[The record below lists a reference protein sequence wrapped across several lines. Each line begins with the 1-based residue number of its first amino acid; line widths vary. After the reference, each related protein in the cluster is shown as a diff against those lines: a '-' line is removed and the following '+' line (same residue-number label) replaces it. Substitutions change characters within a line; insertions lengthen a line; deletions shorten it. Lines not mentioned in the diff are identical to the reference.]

1 MRIFRDIIE
10 DIKAP
15 SPQSLWL
22 NKGKL
27 KFFGTKGWTSMVGE
41 GDEDRQ
47 ELEEKVDK
55 LDKEVGSIQN
65 NISILNSKAVIEL
78 EIGNSETV
86 KANNLAKLQ
95 AIQSVDHLFFAD
107 IDYGYGAAK
116 WLPTTGG
123 EAFIVTSS
131 GKAVIYNIATD
142 GSITKASTDID
153 LTNPNTDLFEVVTEL
168 PTENI
173 STSKIY
179 CVLSS
184 KVGEENKYTEYA
196 YIKQTDGQFAWEKM
210 GEFNATP
217 DLSGYAKLNSS
228 PTFAKVTCTAGGIN
242 RALMVSGRGYIEYL
256 GVRDGITT
264 DNPGHGVPVF
274 GQKSSSVDVGS
285 EESFVFTLEDGSKV
299 TKSIRV
305 VSTTTAPAT

>member
-1 MRIFRDIIE
+1 MRRFRDIVE

-41 GDEDRQ
+41 GNEDRQ

-78 EIGNSETV
+78 EIGNSESV

-131 GKAVIYNIATD
+131 GRAVIYTIGKD
-142 GSITKASTDID
+142 GSVTKASTDID

-173 STSKIY
+173 STSKLY

-210 GEFNATP
+210 GEFNAEP
-217 DLSGYAKLNSS
+217 DLSGYAKLNNANFGIIATAFIKKANYGYLMSVEESDRSS
-228 PTFAKVTCTAGGIN
+228 SRAYVT
-242 RALMVSGRGYIEYL
+242 SGRLANIG
-256 GVRDGITT
+256 T
-264 DNPGHGVPVF
+264 
-274 GQKSSSVDVGS
+274 

-305 VSTTTAPAT
+305 VSTTTTPAT

>member
-1 MRIFRDIIE
+1 MRRFRDIVE

-22 NKGKL
+22 DKGKL
-27 KFFGTKGWTSMVGE
+27 KFFGTKGWASMVGE
-41 GDEDRQ
+41 
-47 ELEEKVDK
+47 ELEEKVDN
-55 LDKEVGSIQN
+55 LDEEVGNIQKDVTVLN
-65 NISILNSKAVIEL
+65 NKAVVEL
-78 EIGNSETV
+78 EIGNSESV

-95 AIQSVDHLFFAD
+95 DIQSVDHLFFAD

-131 GKAVIYNIATD
+131 GRAVIYTIGKD
-142 GSITKASTDID
+142 GSVTKASTDID

-173 STSKIY
+173 STSKLY

-210 GEFNATP
+210 GEFQAEPN
-217 DLSGYAKLNSS
+217 LSGYAKL
-228 PTFAKVTCTAGGIN
+228 
-242 RALMVSGRGYIEYL
+242 
-256 GVRDGITT
+256 T
-264 DNPGHGVPVF
+264 DIGTPEDF
-274 GQKSSSVDVGS
+274 I
-285 EESFVFTLEDGSKV
+285 FTLEDGSTV

-305 VSTTTAPAT
+305 ISTTSQAGA

>member
-1 MRIFRDIIE
+1 MRRFRDIVE

-22 NKGKL
+22 DNGKL
-27 KFFGTKGWTSMVGE
+27 KFFGTKGWVSMVGE
-41 GDEDRQ
+41 GDDDRQ
-47 ELEEKVDK
+47 ELEEKVDN
-55 LDKEVGSIQN
+55 LDKEVGSIQKDVAV
-65 NISILNSKAVIEL
+65 LNSKATIEL

-131 GKAVIYNIATD
+131 GRAVIYNIGKD
-142 GSITKASTDID
+142 GSVTKAGTDID

-173 STSKIY
+173 STSKLY

-184 KVGEENKYTEYA
+184 IAGEENKYIEYA
-196 YIKQTDGQFAWEKM
+196 YIQQSDGQYAWEKM
-210 GEFNATP
+210 GEFKAEP
-217 DLSGYAKLNSS
+217 DLSNYARLDLDAPFDKNVYVGRELIVGWSISVNEVKQFFGKYLRVSEMSS
-228 PTFAKVTCTAGGIN
+228 PTKTFVTDGTIAEIGTEE
-242 RALMVSGRGYIEYL
+242 AL
-256 GVRDGITT
+256 T
-264 DNPGHGVPVF
+264 
-274 GQKSSSVDVGS
+274 
-285 EESFVFTLEDGSKV
+285 FTLEDGSTV
-299 TKSIRV
+299 TKKIRV
-305 VSTTTAPAT
+305 LSNTTTPAT

>member
-1 MRIFRDIIE
+1 MI
-10 DIKAP
+10 
-15 SPQSLWL
+15 
-22 NKGKL
+22 
-27 KFFGTKGWTSMVGE
+27 GE
-41 GDEDRQ
+41 GNVDSQ
-47 ELEEKVDK
+47 ELEEKVDN
-55 LDKEVGSIQN
+55 LDKEVGNIQKDVTV
-65 NISILNSKAVIEL
+65 LNSKAVVEL
-78 EIGNSETV
+78 EIGNSNSV
-86 KANNLAKLQ
+86 KANNLTKLQ

-131 GKAVIYNIATD
+131 GRAVIYTIGKD
-142 GSITKASTDID
+142 GSVTRASTDID

-173 STSKIY
+173 STSKLY

-210 GEFNATP
+210 GEFQAEP
-217 DLSGYAKLNSS
+217 DLSGYAKLSGA
-228 PTFAKVTCTAGGIN
+228 TFTGNITTSGFISTNWVNIYAVDDAN
-242 RALMVSGRGYIEYL
+242 GRGTYL
-256 GVRDGITT
+256 KAYRREERHINKVYNTM
-264 DNPGHGVPVF
+264 
-274 GQKSSSVDVGS
+274 GS
-285 EESFVFTLEDGSKV
+285 LSDIGTSESFIFTLEDGSTV

-305 VSTTTAPAT
+305 ISTTTSQAGA

>member
-1 MRIFRDIIE
+1 MRRFRDIVE

-65 NISILNSKAVIEL
+65 DISILNSKAVIEL
-78 EIGNSETV
+78 EIGNSESV

-131 GKAVIYNIATD
+131 GRAVIYTIGKD
-142 GSITKASTDID
+142 GSVTKASTDID

-173 STSKIY
+173 STSKLY

-217 DLSGYAKLNSS
+217 DLSGYAKLSGA
-228 PTFAKVTCTAGGIN
+228 TFTGEVKSKLLRDTPYIWTAEQSINKVPNTAGTITNVGN
-242 RALMVSGRGYIEYL
+242 IE
-256 GVRDGITT
+256 G
-264 DNPGHGVPVF
+264 F
-274 GQKSSSVDVGS
+274 K
-285 EESFVFTLEDGSKV
+285 FTLENGSTV
-299 TKSIRV
+299 TKNIRV
-305 VSTTTAPAT
+305 LSTTTAPAT

>member
-1 MRIFRDIIE
+1 MRRFRDIVE

-78 EIGNSETV
+78 EIGNSESV

-131 GKAVIYNIATD
+131 GRAVIYTIDKD
-142 GSITKASTDID
+142 GSVTKASTDID

-173 STSKIY
+173 STSKLY

-217 DLSGYAKLNSS
+217 DLSGYAKLSGA
-228 PTFAKVTCTAGGIN
+228 TFTGEVKSKILRDTPYIWTAEQSINKVPNTAGT
-242 RALMVSGRGYIEYL
+242 
-256 GVRDGITT
+256 IT
-264 DNPGHGVPVF
+264 N
-274 GQKSSSVDVGS
+274 VGS
-285 EESFVFTLEDGSKV
+285 IEGFKFTLENGSTV
-299 TKSIRV
+299 TKNIRV
-305 VSTTTAPAT
+305 LSTTTAPAT

>member
-1 MRIFRDIIE
+1 MRRFRDIVE

-22 NKGKL
+22 DKGKL

-78 EIGNSETV
+78 EIGNSESV

-131 GKAVIYNIATD
+131 GRAVIYTIGKD
-142 GSITKASTDID
+142 GSVTKASTDID

-173 STSKIY
+173 STSKLY

-210 GEFNATP
+210 GEFNAAP
-217 DLSGYAKLNSS
+217 DLSGYAKLTDIGS
-228 PTFAKVTCTAGGIN
+228 PEGFI
-242 RALMVSGRGYIEYL
+242 
-256 GVRDGITT
+256 
-264 DNPGHGVPVF
+264 
-274 GQKSSSVDVGS
+274 
-285 EESFVFTLEDGSKV
+285 FTLEDGSKV

-305 VSTTTAPAT
+305 ISTTTTPAT

>member
-1 MRIFRDIIE
+1 MLRKRNIVE
-10 DIKAP
+10 STTPP
-15 SPQSLWL
+15 STDSLWL
-22 NKGKL
+22 NKGIAKVFING
-27 KFFGTKGWTSMVGE
+27 KWVTIAGGGASDQK
-41 GDEDRQ
+41 
-47 ELEEKVDK
+47 ELEDKVDK
-55 LDKEVGSIQN
+55 LDKKVDSIQD

-107 IDYGYGAAK
+107 IDYGYGTAK
-116 WLPTTGG
+116 WVPNAGG

-131 GKAVIYNIATD
+131 GRAVIYTIGND
-142 GSITKASTDID
+142 GSVTKASTNID
-153 LTNPNTDLFEVVTEL
+153 LTNPSTDLFEVVTEL

-173 STSKIY
+173 STSKLY

-210 GEFNATP
+210 GEFNAAP
-217 DLSGYAKLNSS
+217 DLSGYARLNDIG
-228 PTFAKVTCTAGGIN
+228 T
-242 RALMVSGRGYIEYL
+242 
-256 GVRDGITT
+256 
-264 DNPGHGVPVF
+264 
-274 GQKSSSVDVGS
+274 
-285 EESFVFTLEDGSKV
+285 EESFIFTLEDNSKV

-305 VSTTTAPAT
+305 LSTTTTPAT

>member
-1 MRIFRDIIE
+1 MLRKRNIVE
-10 DIKAP
+10 STTPP
-15 SPQSLWL
+15 STDSLWL
-22 NKGKL
+22 NKGTAEVFVNGKWVTIAGGGASDQ
-27 KFFGTKGWTSMVGE
+27 K
-41 GDEDRQ
+41 
-47 ELEEKVDK
+47 ELEYKVDN
-55 LDKEVGSIQN
+55 LDKEVDSIQD

-95 AIQSVDHLFFAD
+95 AIQSVDHLFFAN
-107 IDYGYGAAK
+107 IDYGYGTAK
-116 WLPTTGG
+116 WLPNAGG

-131 GKAVIYNIATD
+131 GRAVIYNISND
-142 GSITKASTDID
+142 GSITKASTNID
-153 LTNPNTDLFEVVTEL
+153 LTNPSTDLFEVVTEL

-173 STSKIY
+173 STSKLY

-210 GEFNATP
+210 GEFNAAP

-228 PTFAKVTCTAGGIN
+228 PTFTKVTCNAGGSN
-242 RALMVSGRGYIEYL
+242 SALNISGQGYIEYL
-256 GVRDGITT
+256 SVRNGIISR
-264 DNPGHGVPVF
+264 NPGPGTPVF
-274 GQKSSSVDVGS
+274 GTKGNTIDVGS

-305 VSTTTAPAT
+305 VSTTNS

>member
-1 MRIFRDIIE
+1 MRRFRDIVE
-10 DIKAP
+10 DIKEP

-131 GKAVIYNIATD
+131 GRAVIYNIATD
-142 GSITKASTDID
+142 GSITKAGTDID

-173 STSKIY
+173 STSKLY

-184 KVGEENKYTEYA
+184 KVGEENRYTEYA

-217 DLSGYAKLNSS
+217 DLSGYAKLSGARFTGDVFTGNNNTIS
-228 PTFAKVTCTAGGIN
+228 AGRLLGDFII
-242 RALMVSGRGYIEYL
+242 AEKKQSFLSKDTLFGR
-256 GVRDGITT
+256 
-264 DNPGHGVPVF
+264 VPIGTPEDF
-274 GQKSSSVDVGS
+274 I
-285 EESFVFTLEDGSKV
+285 FTLEDGSKV

-305 VSTTTAPAT
+305 VSTTTTPAT

>member
-1 MRIFRDIIE
+1 MRRFRDIVE

-15 SPQSLWL
+15 STQSLWL
-22 NKGKL
+22 DKGKL
-27 KFFGTKGWTSMVGE
+27 KFFGTKGWASMIGE
-41 GDEDRQ
+41 GNVDSQ
-47 ELEEKVDK
+47 ELEEKVDN
-55 LDKEVGSIQN
+55 LDKEVGNIQKDVAV
-65 NISILNSKAVIEL
+65 LNSKAVIEL
-78 EIGNSETV
+78 EIGNSESV

-131 GKAVIYNIATD
+131 GRAVIYTIGKD
-142 GSITKASTDID
+142 GSVTKASTDID

-173 STSKIY
+173 STSKLY

-210 GEFNATP
+210 GEFQAEPN
-217 DLSGYAKLNSS
+217 LSGYAKLSGATFTGDVYLNNKWFPYGYVM
-228 PTFAKVTCTAGGIN
+228 PTNNK
-242 RALMVSGRGYIEYL
+242 
-256 GVRDGITT
+256 
-264 DNPGHGVPVF
+264 
-274 GQKSSSVDVGS
+274 
-285 EESFVFTLEDGSKV
+285 
-299 TKSIRV
+299 
-305 VSTTTAPAT
+305 

>member
-1 MRIFRDIIE
+1 MRRFRDIVE

-15 SPQSLWL
+15 STQSLWL
-22 NKGKL
+22 DKGKL
-27 KFFGTKGWTSMVGE
+27 KFFGTKGWTSMAGE
-41 GDEDRQ
+41 GGEDRQ
-47 ELEEKVDK
+47 ELEEKVDN
-55 LDKEVGSIQN
+55 LDKEVGNIQKDVTV
-65 NISILNSKAVIEL
+65 LNSKAVVEL
-78 EIGNSETV
+78 EIGNSESI

-131 GKAVIYNIATD
+131 GRAVIYTIGKD
-142 GSITKASTDID
+142 GSVTKASTDID

-173 STSKIY
+173 STSKLY

-210 GEFNATP
+210 GEFQAEPN
-217 DLSGYAKLNSS
+217 LSGYAKL
-228 PTFAKVTCTAGGIN
+228 
-242 RALMVSGRGYIEYL
+242 
-256 GVRDGITT
+256 T
-264 DNPGHGVPVF
+264 DIGAPENF
-274 GQKSSSVDVGS
+274 T
-285 EESFVFTLEDGSKV
+285 FTLEDGSTV

-305 VSTTTAPAT
+305 ISTTSQAGA

>member
-1 MRIFRDIIE
+1 MRRFKDIVE

-27 KFFGTKGWTSMVGE
+27 KFFGTKGWTSMAGE
-41 GDEDRQ
+41 GGEDRQ
-47 ELEEKVDK
+47 ELEEKVDN
-55 LDKEVGSIQN
+55 LDKEVGNIQKDVAV
-65 NISILNSKAVIEL
+65 LNSKAIIEL
-78 EIGNSETV
+78 EIGNSESV

-95 AIQSVDHLFFAD
+95 DIQSVDHLFFAD

-116 WLPTTGG
+116 WLSTTGG

-131 GKAVIYNIATD
+131 GRAVIYTIGND
-142 GSITKASTDID
+142 GSVTKASTDID

-173 STSKIY
+173 STSKLY

-210 GEFNATP
+210 GEFKAEP
-217 DLSGYAKLNSS
+217 DLSGYAKLSD
-228 PTFAKVTCTAGGIN
+228 AKFTRIATKTGFNLAGTGWIQNVTISRLRTDIPGPGI
-242 RALMVSGRGYIEYL
+242 G
-256 GVRDGITT
+256 
-264 DNPGHGVPVF
+264 VF
-274 GQKSSSVDVGS
+274 GQKGTIVDVGS
-285 EESFVFTLEDGSKV
+285 PENFTFTLEDGSTV

-305 VSTTTAPAT
+305 ISTTSQAGA

>member
-1 MRIFRDIIE
+1 MRRFRDIVE

-22 NKGKL
+22 DKGKL
-27 KFFGTKGWTSMVGE
+27 KFFGTKGWASMVGE
-41 GDEDRQ
+41 GDEDRK
-47 ELEEKVDK
+47 ELEEKVDN
-55 LDKEVGSIQN
+55 LDKEVGNIQRDVTV
-65 NISILNSKAVIEL
+65 LNSKAVIEL

-131 GKAVIYNIATD
+131 GRAVIYNIDKD

-168 PTENI
+168 PAENI
-173 STSKIY
+173 STSKLY

-210 GEFNATP
+210 GEFKADP
-217 DLSGYAKLNSS
+217 DLSGYAKLSGA
-228 PTFAKVTCTAGGIN
+228 TFIGDIKSYNCYMQNLIPQYIKKNNLGCYL
-242 RALMVSGRGYIEYL
+242 RATGNDQTFNTLAYISNGKL
-256 GVRDGITT
+256 ADIGT
-264 DNPGHGVPVF
+264 
-274 GQKSSSVDVGS
+274 
-285 EESFVFTLEDGSKV
+285 EESFVFTLEDGSTV

-305 VSTTTAPAT
+305 VSTANS

>member
-1 MRIFRDIIE
+1 MRRFRDIVE

-22 NKGKL
+22 DRGEL
-27 KFFGTKGWTSMVGE
+27 KFFGTKGWVSMVGE
-41 GDEDRQ
+41 GNGDRQ

-78 EIGNSETV
+78 EIGNNETV

-131 GKAVIYNIATD
+131 GRAVIYNIATD
-142 GSITKASTDID
+142 GSITKAGTDID

-173 STSKIY
+173 STSKLY

-184 KVGEENKYTEYA
+184 KVGEENRYTEYA

-210 GEFNATP
+210 GEFTAEP
-217 DLSGYAKLNSS
+217 DLSGYAKLDDIG
-228 PTFAKVTCTAGGIN
+228 TK
-242 RALMVSGRGYIEYL
+242 
-256 GVRDGITT
+256 
-264 DNPGHGVPVF
+264 
-274 GQKSSSVDVGS
+274 
-285 EESFVFTLEDGSKV
+285 ESFIFTLEDDSKV

-305 VSTTTAPAT
+305 ISTTTTPAP